1 MYKIKEI
8 HHISWLKSVCLFIL
22 TDRSGSSWS
31 QEAEWTSGSSS
42 ATCPR
47 RCSRWEKLSLTLGVT
62 ESQDIVELAT
72 EVAQVYF
79 DDRLPVHSL
88 VLPNGNLEDTMN
100 FIKWN
105 MEERL
110 VSFVVIR
117 EMNLLFRYGDTWG
130 CYVIRDWRRYIYRA
144 FI

>member
-1 MYKIKEI
+1 MYK
-8 HHISWLKSVCLFIL
+8 V
-22 TDRSGSSWS
+22 GSIICDG
-31 QEAEWTSGSSS
+31 TY
-42 ATCPR
+42 
-47 RCSRWEKLSLTLGVT
+47 
-62 ESQDIVELAT
+62 DIVELAT

-117 EMNLLFRYGDTWG
+117 EMNLLTGTPG
-130 CYVIRDWRRYIYRA
+130 A
-144 FI
+144 AM

>member
-1 MYKIKEI
+1 M
-8 HHISWLKSVCLFIL
+8 
-22 TDRSGSSWS
+22 
-31 QEAEWTSGSSS
+31 
-42 ATCPR
+42 
-47 RCSRWEKLSLTLGVT
+47 
-62 ESQDIVELAT
+62 ELAT

-88 VLPNGNLEDTMN
+88 VLPNGNLEDTLN
-100 FIKWN
+100 FINWN

-130 CYVIRDWRRYIYRA
+130 CYVIRDWRRYIWGFY
-144 FI
+144 IMYPTQSKPNQPNSGSGLISTPSSCLVGNTSW

>member
-1 MYKIKEI
+1 MPFHIDRQKWKQLVSRSRIMNIRVLFSNMCEAMQQVRKVTSNTQCPIKM
-8 HHISWLKSVCLFIL
+8 SWCYL
-22 TDRSGSSWS
+22 
-31 QEAEWTSGSSS
+31 S
-42 ATCPR
+42 AST
-47 RCSRWEKLSLTLGVT
+47 
-62 ESQDIVELAT
+62 QDIVELAT

-110 VSFVVIR
+110 VSFDFIR
-117 EMNLLFRYGDTWG
+117 EMNLLFRHGDTWG
-130 CYVIRDWRRYIYRA
+130 CYVIRDRRRYIYRA

>member
-1 MYKIKEI
+1 M
-8 HHISWLKSVCLFIL
+8 
-22 TDRSGSSWS
+22 
-31 QEAEWTSGSSS
+31 
-42 ATCPR
+42 
-47 RCSRWEKLSLTLGVT
+47 
-62 ESQDIVELAT
+62 ELAT

-130 CYVIRDWRRYIYRA
+130 CYVIRDRRRYIWGFYIMYPTQSKPNQPNSGSGLISTPSS
-144 FI
+144 FLVGNTSW